1 MCASAQRAPARTE
14 EGDATQRAGGAAE
27 GGGAYVSAPTP
38 AVPLPRSLRARDYG
52 ALDKSQYATFVRF
65 FRQASP
71 YIEGHRG
78 RTFVLAIP
86 GEVRSWPRSMAALL
100 GGAP

>member
-1 MCASAQRAPARTE
+1 
-14 EGDATQRAGGAAE
+14 
-27 GGGAYVSAPTP
+27 V
-38 AVPLPRSLRARDYG
+38 LRERDYG
-52 ALDKSQYATFVRF
+52 ALEKSQYSLFVQF

-86 GEVRSWPRSMAALL
+86 GEVRRA
-100 GGAP
+100 

>member
-1 MCASAQRAPARTE
+1 MPST
-14 EGDATQRAGGAAE
+14 
-27 GGGAYVSAPTP
+27 
-38 AVPLPRSLRARDYG
+38 LPRVLRERDYG
-52 ALDKSQYATFVRF
+52 ALDKSQFRLFVQF

-86 GEVRSWPRSMAALL
+86 GEVRH
-100 GGAP
+100 

>member
-1 MCASAQRAPARTE
+1 
-14 EGDATQRAGGAAE
+14 
-27 GGGAYVSAPTP
+27 V
-38 AVPLPRSLRARDYG
+38 LRERDYG
-52 ALDKSQYATFVRF
+52 ALDQSHFSLFVQF

-86 GEVRSWPRSMAALL
+86 GEVHPLPASASQPWQEHGTAAAGFNRLYAPSASLL
-100 GGAP
+100 HLFLFI

>member
-1 MCASAQRAPARTE
+1 MRGRRQRP
-14 EGDATQRAGGAAE
+14 QPCAAE
-27 GGGAYVSAPTP
+27 QTAAAAAAPPP
-38 AVPLPRSLRARDYG
+38 AAAAAASVPGPVPRVLRERDYG
-52 ALDKSQYATFVRF
+52 ALDKSQFSLFVQF

-86 GEVRSWPRSMAALL
+86 GEVRQMVNALPHAADSH
-100 GGAP
+100 

>member
-1 MCASAQRAPARTE
+1 MP
-14 EGDATQRAGGAAE
+14 G
-27 GGGAYVSAPTP
+27 P
-38 AVPLPRSLRARDYG
+38 VPRVLRERDYG
-52 ALDKSQYATFVRF
+52 ALDKSQFSLFVQF

-86 GEVRSWPRSMAALL
+86 GEVRCGNVRCKQLAAIMWLWQE
-100 GGAP
+100 PQC